1 MPLSGEGR
9 VRYLKRNIKR
19 FTLLA
24 MLLTVLCVLSACGF
38 DSTVEDLFTLPS
50 VPDEYTG
57 LSQQI
62 DEMLSKG

>member
-50 VPDEYTG
+50 VPDE
-57 LSQQI
+57 
-62 DEMLSKG
+62 